1 MHYALLVITTNAWI
15 LTASLLA
22 IVVAFDFTWAVIRR
36 NQNTSL
42 KEATLWSLLY
52 VSLAIAFGIHL
63 GTWTDAQTQQEFFA
77 GWLTEYSLSFDNLF
91 VFVIILSRLQI
102 EEKSKQLALLF
113 GILIALVFRIIAI
126 TLGAAAIKQ
135 FEWIFFIFGAFLI
148 YTAYKLLREDGEE
161 EEEQEDSR
169 IVKFMRSKG
178 ASSFTIALITLGVT
192 DLVFALDSI
201 PAIFGI
207 TKDPYIVVT
216 ANIFALMGLRQLYFL
231 LQGLLKRL
239 VFLSKGLSIIL
250 AFIGVKMFF
259 EAFHGIGI
267 HEIAGIEVPHVTI
280 EFSLGVIVTTLLITA
295 VASLTATRKDG
306 SEII

>member
-1 MHYALLVITTNAWI
+1 MESTSTWLITIGILSAVIAFDLI
-15 LTASLLA
+15 LA
-22 IVVAFDFTWAVIRR
+22 ILRR
-36 NQNTSL
+36 NKETSMR
-42 KEATLWSLLY
+42 EAAIWTVIY
-52 VSLAIAFGIHL
+52 VAAAIAFGYFMPN
-63 GTWTDAQTQQEFFA
+63 WTPSETAQKEFFA
-77 GWLTEYSLSFDNLF
+77 GWLTEYALSVDNIF

-102 EEKSKQLALLF
+102 EKTKQQLVLLL
-113 GILIALVFRIIAI
+113 GIIIALILRGIFIAAGTAIITRFSSA
-126 TLGAAAIKQ
+126 
-135 FEWIFFIFGAFLI
+135 FFIFGAFLI
-148 YTAYKLLREDGEE
+148 YTAYQLLREDSKE

-178 ASSFTIALITLGVT
+178 ASSFTIALITLGIT

-267 HEIAGIEVPHVTI
+267 HQIAGIEVPHVSI
-280 EFSLGVIVTTLLITA
+280 EFSLGVIVATLLITA

>member
-1 MHYALLVITTNAWI
+1 MESTSTWLITIGILSAVIAFDLV
-15 LTASLLA
+15 LA
-22 IVVAFDFTWAVIRR
+22 ILRR
-36 NQNTSL
+36 NKETSMR
-42 KEATLWSLLY
+42 EAAIWT
-52 VSLAIAFGIHL
+52 VIHVAAAIAFGYFMPN
-63 GTWTDAQTQQEFFA
+63 WTPSPTAQKEFFA
-77 GWLTEYSLSFDNLF
+77 GWLTEYALSVDNIF

-102 EEKSKQLALLF
+102 DKTKQQLVLLL
-113 GILIALVFRIIAI
+113 GIIIALVLRGIFIAAGTAIITRFSSA
-126 TLGAAAIKQ
+126 
-135 FEWIFFIFGAFLI
+135 FFIFGAFLI
-148 YTAYKLLREDGEE
+148 YTAYQLLREDGKE
-161 EEEQEDSR
+161 EEEQEDSG

-239 VFLSKGLSIIL
+239 VYLSKGLSIIL

-259 EAFHGIGI
+259 EAFHGVGI
-267 HEIAGIEVPHVTI
+267 HEIAGIEVPHVSI
-280 EFSLGVIVTTLLITA
+280 EFSLGVIVSTLLITA

>member
-1 MHYALLVITTNAWI
+1 MESTTTWFVTIGILSAVIAFDLI
-15 LTASLLA
+15 LA
-22 IVVAFDFTWAVIRR
+22 ILRR
-36 NQNTSL
+36 NKETSMR
-42 KEATLWSLLY
+42 EAAIWTVIY
-52 VSLAIAFGIHL
+52 VAAALAFGYFMPN
-63 GTWTDAQTQQEFFA
+63 WTPSENAQKEFFA
-77 GWLTEYSLSFDNLF
+77 GWLTEYALSVDNIF

-102 EEKSKQLALLF
+102 EKTKQQLVLLL
-113 GILIALVFRIIAI
+113 GIIIALVLRGIFIAAGTAIITRFSSA
-126 TLGAAAIKQ
+126 
-135 FEWIFFIFGAFLI
+135 FFIFGAFLI
-148 YTAYKLLREDGEE
+148 YTAYRLLREDSEE
-161 EEEQEDSR
+161 EEAPEDSR

-231 LQGLLKRL
+231 LQGLLTRL

-250 AFIGVKMFF
+250 AFIGIKMFF

-267 HEIAGIEVPHVTI
+267 HEIAGVEVPHVSI
-280 EFSLGVIVTTLLITA
+280 EFSLSVIVATLLITT

>member
-1 MHYALLVITTNAWI
+1 MESTTTWLVTIGI
-15 LTASLLA
+15 LSAVIAFDLVLA
-22 IVVAFDFTWAVIRR
+22 ILRR
-36 NQNTSL
+36 NKETSMR
-42 KEATLWSLLY
+42 EAAIWTVIY
-52 VSLAIAFGIHL
+52 VSAAIAFGYFMPN
-63 GTWTDAQTQQEFFA
+63 WTPSETAQKEFFA
-77 GWLTEYSLSFDNLF
+77 GWLTEYALSVDNIF

-102 EEKSKQLALLF
+102 EKTKQQLVLLL
-113 GILIALVFRIIAI
+113 GIIIALVLRGIFIAAGTAIITRFSSA
-126 TLGAAAIKQ
+126 
-135 FEWIFFIFGAFLI
+135 FFIFGAFLI
-148 YTAYKLLREDGEE
+148 YTAYQLLREDGKE

-178 ASSFTIALITLGVT
+178 ASSFTIALITLGIT

-267 HEIAGIEVPHVTI
+267 HEIAGIKVPHVSI
-280 EFSLGVIVTTLLITA
+280 ELSLGVIVTTLLITA

>member
-1 MHYALLVITTNAWI
+1 MESTSTWLITIGILSAVIAFDLV
-15 LTASLLA
+15 LA
-22 IVVAFDFTWAVIRR
+22 ILRR
-36 NQNTSL
+36 NKETSMR
-42 KEATLWSLLY
+42 EAAIWTVIY
-52 VSLAIAFGIHL
+52 VAAAIAFGYFMPN
-63 GTWTDAQTQQEFFA
+63 WTPSPTAQKEFFA
-77 GWLTEYSLSFDNLF
+77 GWLTEYALSVDNIF

-102 EEKSKQLALLF
+102 EKTKQQLVLLL
-113 GILIALVFRIIAI
+113 GIIIALILRGIFIAAGTAIITRFSSA
-126 TLGAAAIKQ
+126 
-135 FEWIFFIFGAFLI
+135 FFIFGAFLI
-148 YTAYKLLREDGEE
+148 YTAYQLLREDGNE

-267 HEIAGIEVPHVTI
+267 HEIAGIEVPHVSI
-280 EFSLGVIVTTLLITA
+280 EFSLGVIVSTLLITA

>member
-1 MHYALLVITTNAWI
+1 MESTTTWLVTIGI
-15 LTASLLA
+15 LSAVIAFDLILA
-22 IVVAFDFTWAVIRR
+22 ILRR
-36 NQNTSL
+36 NKETSMR
-42 KEATLWSLLY
+42 EAAIWTVIY
-52 VSLAIAFGIHL
+52 VAAAIAFGYFMPN
-63 GTWTDAQTQQEFFA
+63 WTPSETAQKEFFA
-77 GWLTEYSLSFDNLF
+77 GWLTEYALSVDNIF

-102 EEKSKQLALLF
+102 EKTKQQLVLLL
-113 GILIALVFRIIAI
+113 GIIIALILRGIFIAAGTAIITRFSSA
-126 TLGAAAIKQ
+126 
-135 FEWIFFIFGAFLI
+135 FFIFGAFLI
-148 YTAYKLLREDGEE
+148 YTAYQLLREDSKE

-178 ASSFTIALITLGVT
+178 ASSFTIALITLGIT

>member
-1 MHYALLVITTNAWI
+1 MESTTTWLVTIGI
-15 LTASLLA
+15 LSAVIAFDLILA
-22 IVVAFDFTWAVIRR
+22 ILRR
-36 NQNTSL
+36 NKETSMR
-42 KEATLWSLLY
+42 EAAIWTVIY
-52 VSLAIAFGIHL
+52 VAAAIAFGYFMPN
-63 GTWTDAQTQQEFFA
+63 WTPSETAQKEFFA
-77 GWLTEYSLSFDNLF
+77 GWLTEYALSVDNIF

-102 EEKSKQLALLF
+102 EKTKQQLVLLL
-113 GILIALVFRIIAI
+113 GIIIALVLRGIFIAAGTAIITRFSSA
-126 TLGAAAIKQ
+126 
-135 FEWIFFIFGAFLI
+135 FFIFGAFLI
-148 YTAYKLLREDGEE
+148 YTAYQLLREDGKE

-231 LQGLLKRL
+231 LQGLLMRL

-259 EAFHGIGI
+259 EAFHGIGV
-267 HEIAGIEVPHVTI
+267 HEIAGIEVPHVSI

>member
-1 MHYALLVITTNAWI
+1 MESTTTWFVTIGILSAVIAFDLI
-15 LTASLLA
+15 LA
-22 IVVAFDFTWAVIRR
+22 ILRR
-36 NQNTSL
+36 NKETSMR
-42 KEATLWSLLY
+42 EAAIWTVIY
-52 VSLAIAFGIHL
+52 VAAALAFGYFMPNWIPSEN
-63 GTWTDAQTQQEFFA
+63 AQKEFFA
-77 GWLTEYSLSFDNLF
+77 GWLTEYALSVDNIF

-102 EEKSKQLALLF
+102 EKTKQQLVLLL
-113 GILIALVFRIIAI
+113 GIIIALVLRGIFIAAGTAIITRFSSA
-126 TLGAAAIKQ
+126 
-135 FEWIFFIFGAFLI
+135 FFIFGAFLI
-148 YTAYKLLREDGEE
+148 YTAYRLLREDGEE
-161 EEEQEDSR
+161 EEAPEDSR

-231 LQGLLKRL
+231 LQGLLTRL

-250 AFIGVKMFF
+250 AFIGIKMFF

-267 HEIAGIEVPHVTI
+267 HEIAGVEVPHVSI
-280 EFSLGVIVTTLLITA
+280 EFSLSVIVATLLITT

-306 SEII
+306 SEIT